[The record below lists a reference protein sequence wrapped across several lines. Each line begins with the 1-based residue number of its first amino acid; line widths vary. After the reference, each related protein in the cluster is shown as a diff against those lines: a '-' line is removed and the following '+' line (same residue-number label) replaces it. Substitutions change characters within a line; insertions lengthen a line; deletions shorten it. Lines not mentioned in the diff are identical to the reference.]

1 MYLYRLQRATYPTDI
16 NSFVEGA
23 RITQGRWH
31 SYLPVIYTTETS
43 SLAILELLG
52 YYINQKFIQADYNLI
67 TLQADSRVTI
77 KDIMPELP
85 ENWQEKEEETRY
97 LGREWFKSRET
108 CLLRVPSVHTPKES
122 NIIINPYHPEFNQ
135 ISAVDVQKYNFS
147 KKFYAT

>member
-1 MYLYRLQRATYPTDI
+1 MYLYRLQRAEFPTDI

-67 TLQADSRVTI
+67 TLQVGSRVRI
-77 KDIMPELP
+77 KDILPQLP
-85 ENWQEKEEETRY
+85 ENWEEDQETTRY
-97 LGREWFKSRET
+97 MGKDWFQSQET

-122 NIIINPYHPEFNQ
+122 NIIINPFHPEFNQ
-135 ISAVDVQKYNFS
+135 ISVIDIQEYNFS
-147 KKFYAT
+147 KKFYST